1 MFFKVCIFFYKRA
14 FFFWFLLIELVFLI
28 TLDLVLFYQIYHNCL
43 SNVSFLLTNLRKKK
57 LNDPMANA
65 GFTFQQCSFLTEF
78 HYLHTFVLP
87 KHPFIHRS
95 NFVPRLPR
103 FIHGFLKVQ

>member
-1 MFFKVCIFFYKRA
+1 
-14 FFFWFLLIELVFLI
+14 
-28 TLDLVLFYQIYHNCL
+28 
-43 SNVSFLLTNLRKKK
+43 
-57 LNDPMANA
+57 MANP

-103 FIHGFLKVQ
+103 FIHGFLKVK